1 EPGSDTDL
9 WLQALREQCRD
20 ASATLRPFAA
30 WTPPAT
36 QAKPC
41 PIPTL
46 RQLAD
51 SSAQSMPDTDHL
63 HDQAAAHG
71 AQQHAA
77 VLIQTIERLAQQ
89 AGALALMDYGFLYDS
104 QRDLLSIGYNVDE
117 RRLDAGFYDLLA
129 SEARLTN
136 YVAIAQE
143 QLPQDSWFALGRLLT
158 SGGGEPVLLSWS
170 GSMFEYLM
178 PLLVMPNYA
187 GTLLDQTCRAAVA
200 RQIEYGQ
207 QLGLP
212 WGVSESGYN
221 TQDMH
226 CNYQYRAF
234 GVPGLGLR
242 RGLSEER
249 VVAPYA
255 STLALLV
262 APAAACANL
271 QRLAV
276 AGVEGRYGLYEAVDY
291 TPARLPRGQS
301 AAVVRSFMAH
311 HQGM

>member
-1 EPGSDTDL
+1 RYISTVDSGNLAGHLLTLRPGLLALVDEPLYDARLLQGLDDTFALLHEAMLARDDDATALDALRRALDAARASPPQTLAAAAACMQHLLDCAEAVPLDAEPGSDTDL

-187 GTLLDQTCRAAVA
+187 GTLLDQTCR
-200 RQIEYGQ
+200 
-207 QLGLP
+207 
-212 WGVSESGYN
+212 
-221 TQDMH
+221 
-226 CNYQYRAF
+226 
-234 GVPGLGLR
+234 
-242 RGLSEER
+242 
-249 VVAPYA
+249 
-255 STLALLV
+255 
-262 APAAACANL
+262 
-271 QRLAV
+271 
-276 AGVEGRYGLYEAVDY
+276 
-291 TPARLPRGQS
+291 
-301 AAVVRSFMAH
+301 
-311 HQGM
+311 